1 MAPRKQQ
8 KTKQT
13 KEQTKEAVEIK
24 EKETKEIKENIIS
37 QPPVIES
44 TDPIVPDKQE
54 KQEKQEKQDKKKRRF
69 SIFYNDKVIEGAYV
83 TGSRP
88 KQAALK
94 ALSVIFNN
102 FYKNKETKKLD
113 KDIIGKEIKFY
124 ITENI
129 GVGKS
134 KITKHFF
141 YKGMKKYIVTEDTK
155 DEYKKKTKDIEF
167 ETDSDGIIGIV
178 ARHKNKNGEVKK
190 IVHKYI
196 NVVLMDREAGKE
208 FREKEKEEK
217 KKVKQEQKEQDKIE
231 KSKIVKTPKK
241 PRAKKNDNK
250 AEQKAEKPKR
260 PRKPKAIKQQQE
272 EEKKD

>member
-1 MAPRKQQ
+1 MAPKKQQ
-8 KTKQT
+8 KTKQ
-13 KEQTKEAVEIK
+13 IK
-24 EKETKEIKENIIS
+24 ESVETKEIKETKETKENNVPRPVDIK
-37 QPPVIES
+37 PADPVI
-44 TDPIVPDKQE
+44 PDKQE
-54 KQEKQEKQDKKKRRF
+54 KQEKQEKKKRKF
-69 SIFYNDKVIEGAYV
+69 NIFFNGSVIEGAYV

-134 KITKHFF
+134 KTIKHFF
-141 YKGMKKYIVTEDTK
+141 YKGMKKYIVSEDTK
-155 DEYKKKTKDIEF
+155 EEYKKKAKDIEF
-167 ETDSDGIIGIV
+167 ETDSDGIIGVV
-178 ARHKNKNGEVKK
+178 AKHKNKNGEIKK

-217 KKVKQEQKEQDKIE
+217 KKVKQEQKEQE
-231 KSKIVKTPKK
+231 KAEKPKTIKAPRK
-241 PRAKKNDNK
+241 PRAKKENT
-250 AEQKAEKPKR
+250 EQKAEKPKKPR
-260 PRKPKAIKQQQE
+260 QPRKPRATKK